1 MMGTSFLQDLIAS
14 LMDRRAR
21 FSGAADDRSI
31 IDLCAALRTT
41 TGENAIK
48 RLGATILTKYLGLH
62 DDEKRAFFHFLA
74 SDMDIDTDR
83 VRDLAEAYGQTG
95 QVDIFRDLM
104 EAAEP
109 ARQSIFR
116 RLNHVPNGTRALVEM
131 REDLLAMMGDD
142 EALKRV
148 DLDFAHLFAS
158 WFNPGFLVRQRVS
171 WESPASVLAK
181 IIQYEAV
188 HAINDWDDLKRRIQP
203 EDRRCFAFF
212 HPAMPHEP
220 LVFVEVALCDGA
232 PTSIQALLR
241 EDRAPIDSERAD
253 MAIFYSISNCQH
265 GLRGISFGNSLIKQV
280 VAELALELPNLTN
293 FMTLSP
299 VPGFTRWLQGDA
311 AGLTTQQVDALHMA
325 RTKFVRDGDASAING
340 WQGALSAL
348 CARYLV
354 GGKRS
359 DGLPLDPVARFHLNN
374 GAALSNILPMA
385 DLSEKGIGQSFGMMV
400 NYHYDL
406 PLVEDRHDAYAS
418 TRSVAVSRTVRALA
432 DGPVA
437 FPELEKS
444 VVA

>member
-21 FSGAADDRSI
+21 FTGAADDRSI
-31 IDLCAALRTT
+31 IELCTALRIT

-48 RLGATILTKYLGLH
+48 RLGATILTKYLDLQ

-83 VRDLAEAYGQTG
+83 VRDLASAYGQTG
-95 QVDIFRDLM
+95 QVAIFRDLM

-203 EDRRCFAFF
+203 QDRRCFAFF

-220 LVFVEVALCDGA
+220 LVFVEVALCEGA
-232 PTSIQALLR
+232 PNSIQELLR

-299 VPGFTRWLQGDA
+299 VPGFARWLHGDA
-311 AGLTTQQVDALHMA
+311 AGLASQQAEALGDARRRLD
-325 RTKFVRDGDASAING
+325 DGDASAFNG

-348 CARYLV
+348 CAHYLV
-354 GGKRS
+354 GAKRS
-359 DGLPLDPVARFHLNN
+359 DGLPLDAVARFHLNN

-385 DLSEKGIGQSFGMMV
+385 DLSEKGLGQSFGVMV

-406 PLVEDRHDAYAS
+406 ALVEDRHDAYAS
-418 TRSVAVSRTVRALA
+418 TQSVAASRTVRALA